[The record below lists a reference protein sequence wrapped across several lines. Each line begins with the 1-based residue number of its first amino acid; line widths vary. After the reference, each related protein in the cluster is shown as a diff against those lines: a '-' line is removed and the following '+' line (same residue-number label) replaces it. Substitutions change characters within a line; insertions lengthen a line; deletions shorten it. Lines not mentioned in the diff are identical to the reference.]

1 MSILEKLAAVQQEVK
16 APKNLYNSF
25 GDFKYRSAESILEA
39 LKPVL
44 AKNNATIILS
54 DSIEEIGGRVYVKA
68 TAGFFDLENEASR
81 IDVSAFA
88 REPDEKKKMDSAQ
101 ITGTASSY
109 ARKYALNGLLLLDD
123 TKDPDTDEYQR
134 QNRET
139 KPEKL
144 YSETIKTIVSLAKL
158 AEVDLGKALG
168 GKEISTLTKKRA
180 DELIMALKEKAE
192 KNGAEGKTG

>member
-25 GDFKYRSAESILEA
+25 GDFKYRSAESILESV
-39 LKPVL
+39 KPIL

-54 DSIEEIGGRVYVKA
+54 DNIEEVGGRIYVKA
-68 TAGFFDLENEASR
+68 TATIYDIEDGAAAG
-81 IDVSAFA
+81 VSAFA

-144 YSETIKTIVSLAKL
+144 DSETIKTIVSLAKL

-180 DELIMALKEKAE
+180 DELIMALKDKAE

>member
-25 GDFKYRSAESILEA
+25 GDFKYRSAESILESV
-39 LKPVL
+39 KPIL

-54 DSIEEIGGRVYVKA
+54 DSIEEVGGRIYVKA
-68 TAGFFDLENEASR
+68 TATIYDIEDGAAAG
-81 IDVSAFA
+81 VSAFA

-144 YSETIKTIVSLAKL
+144 DGEAIKTIVSLAKL

-168 GKEISTLTKKRA
+168 GKDISTLTKKRA

>member
-1 MSILEKLAAVQQEVK
+1 MSIMEKLAAVQQEVK

-39 LKPVL
+39 VKPVL
-44 AKNNATIILS
+44 AKHNAIIILT
-54 DSIEEIGGRVYVKA
+54 DSIEEVGGRIYVKSNA
-68 TAGFFDLENEASR
+68 TIYDIEDGTAFFA
-81 IDVSAFA
+81 SAFA

-144 YSETIKTIVSLAKL
+144 DSETIKTIVSLAKL
-158 AEVDLGKALG
+158 AEVDLWKALG
-168 GKEISTLTKKRA
+168 GNDISTLTKKRA

>member
-25 GDFKYRSAESILEA
+25 GDFKYRSAESILESV
-39 LKPVL
+39 KPIL

-54 DSIEEIGGRVYVKA
+54 DSIEEVGGRIYVKA
-68 TAGFFDLENEASR
+68 TATIYDIEDGAAAG
-81 IDVSAFA
+81 VSAFA

-134 QNRET
+134 QNREM
-139 KPEKL
+139 KAEFMDN
-144 YSETIKTIVSLAKL
+144 ETIATIVSLAKL
-158 AEVDLGKALG
+158 AEVDLRKALG
-168 GKEISTLTKKRA
+168 GRDISTLTKKRA

>member
-25 GDFKYRSAESILEA
+25 GDYKYRSAESILESV
-39 LKPVL
+39 KPILV
-44 AKNNATIILS
+44 KNKATILLS
-54 DSIEEIGGRVYVKA
+54 DSIEEVGGRIYVKA
-68 TAGFFDLENEASR
+68 MAAFYDLESGAAP
-81 IDVSAFA
+81 ITVSAFA

-139 KPEKL
+139 KL
-144 YSETIKTIVSLAKL
+144 DSETIKTIVSLAKL

-168 GKEISTLTKKRA
+168 GKDISTLTKKRA